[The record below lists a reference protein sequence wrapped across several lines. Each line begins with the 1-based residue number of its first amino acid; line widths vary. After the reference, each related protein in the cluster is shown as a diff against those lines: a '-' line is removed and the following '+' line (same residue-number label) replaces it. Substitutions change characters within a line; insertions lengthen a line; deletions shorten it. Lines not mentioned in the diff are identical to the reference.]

1 MRSNA
6 DDCNNSRMKLVV
18 NMRNVERE
26 DERER
31 EEGDKQNIKRR

>member
-1 MRSNA
+1 MRSKA

-18 NMRNVERE
+18 NMSNVERE

-31 EEGDKQNIKRR
+31 EESDKQNIKRR